1 MKTTINYNGKD
12 VQIDLTPAQI
22 AEAKKQSISYTD
34 IKCLQDALDYIGESL
49 DSFNNRT
56 QFDDD
61 AQKAYKELEVIV
73 LAIRQGNEL
82 GERWYYPW
90 FNSKSSSS
98 GFSYRGYNDDSA
110 FSLVGS
116 RLCVENSDKAKY
128 LGKQFL
134 ETYDRYINAD
144 KLAVKDPETPLV
156 NPTKT
161 FASYTDI
168 KTFEDACIVV
178 GIDHLKFSETNKN
191 LSPDTYAYEQL
202 KVISKALNGG
212 NHMDY
217 TDTGVTKYY
226 PYFNSVGSSSGFSY
240 CDYSFG
246 FTLSAVGSRLT
257 YRTSDIAK
265 YAGNQFLDIYNKY
278 IN

>member
-1 MKTTINYNGKD
+1 M
-12 VQIDLTPAQI
+12 
-22 AEAKKQSISYTD
+22 
-34 IKCLQDALDYIGESL
+34 
-49 DSFNNRT
+49 
-56 QFDDD
+56 
-61 AQKAYKELEVIV
+61 